1 MRFSLFFGASLQMS
15 ANGQNFEN
23 VRVSRRTI
31 ISCRR
36 RQLSSFYYA
45 RSVGGSPSGR
55 VGDVPNFCPAPFSL
69 LSFPASPIVGDL
81 VARNNTRLSSQ
92 ITVLL
97 ATKVLG
103 LRDFASQ
110 MLDPSRNV
118 LSLLVLA

>member
-1 MRFSLFFGASLQMS
+1 MS

-36 RQLSSFYYA
+36 RQLSSFSA
-45 RSVGGSPSGR
+45 RSVGGSPNGR
-55 VGDVPNFCPAPFSL
+55 VGDVPNFCLAPFSL
-69 LSFPASPIVGDL
+69 LSFPASPIVWDL

-97 ATKVLG
+97 AAMVPE
-103 LRDFASQ
+103 LRDFTSR
-110 MLDPSRNV
+110 MLEPSRNV

>member
-1 MRFSLFFGASLQMS
+1 M
-15 ANGQNFEN
+15 
-23 VRVSRRTI
+23 SRRTI
-31 ISCRR
+31 ISRRR

-55 VGDVPNFCPAPFSL
+55 VGDVPNFCLAPFSL

>member
-1 MRFSLFFGASLQMS
+1 MMRFSLFFGASLQTS

-36 RQLSSFYYA
+36 RQLSSFSA

-55 VGDVPNFCPAPFSL
+55 VGDVPNFCLAPFSL

-97 ATKVLG
+97 VAMVIR
-103 LRDFASQ
+103 LRDFASR
-110 MLDPSRNV
+110 MLDPS
-118 LSLLVLA
+118 

>member
-1 MRFSLFFGASLQMS
+1 MHTSLFFNVLPRMS

-31 ISCRR
+31 ISRRR

-55 VGDVPNFCPAPFSL
+55 VGDVPNFCLAPFSL

-97 ATKVLG
+97 AAMVPE
-103 LRDFASQ
+103 LRDFTSR
-110 MLDPSRNV
+110 MLEPSRNV

>member
-1 MRFSLFFGASLQMS
+1 M
-15 ANGQNFEN
+15 
-23 VRVSRRTI
+23 SRRTI

-55 VGDVPNFCPAPFSL
+55 VGDVPNFCLAPFSL

-97 ATKVLG
+97 ATKVLRLHHLNQG
-103 LRDFASQ
+103 LSPSCHLAIDDRRPCANRDSASR
-110 MLDPSRNV
+110 SY
-118 LSLLVLA
+118 

>member
-1 MRFSLFFGASLQMS
+1 M
-15 ANGQNFEN
+15 
-23 VRVSRRTI
+23 SRRTI

-36 RQLSSFYYA
+36 RQLSSFSA

-55 VGDVPNFCPAPFSL
+55 VGDVPNFCLAPFSL

-97 ATKVLG
+97 ATKFLR
-103 LRDFASQ
+103 LRDFAS
-110 MLDPSRNV
+110 
-118 LSLLVLA
+118 